1 MKIPTFLV
9 RRPGAMLVI
18 AASLLFSMSARATLN
33 LLEPFDYPV
42 GPLTNAIPWSTNGT
56 TIEVPPNVT
65 LLLVTNDLS
74 YPPLT
79 DPLPVHHT
87 RLQWSSNSKGCRTI
101 NGPIGSVS
109 SGVSVYCSFMFYK
122 PVTNG
127 TTSSL
132 PIIGVSSSGTAT
144 INQNGCDG
152 MTLYYQ
158 IATNA
163 TSPGQYHLGVRKGAG
178 AQGATFPSGTQV
190 YNPGDT
196 NTATLGQTN
205 FVVMKYTFVGPGN
218 DTVALWVNPT
228 SASFGGSEPAA
239 TTNDVP
245 ATNSFGGTQT
255 EAPAGL
261 QFFQVRGGSGANI
274 TGPIQIDNLRVGT
287 TWADV
292 APACTAAGIVT
303 PPASTAVSTNQT
315 ATFTVVASGSSPTYQ
330 WQTNNGGGWF
340 NITGATGASYTT
352 PPEPLINNGLQF
364 RCVVSVS
371 CNSSSTNSAAATL
384 TVVTCLTAGV
394 TGPTPSSQTVNV
406 GDKATFSVVGT
417 GTAPTYQWQSSPDNS
432 GWSPIANATNSSYT
446 TPVQGSVGTN
456 FFRCTVS
463 NACDT
468 SLVTSASATLGV
480 VCIAAGISA
489 PTQSPPNSVTG
500 GLPVTFT
507 VVGSGSH
514 PTFQWSTNS
523 VNIPGATNASY
534 TTAPITEVPYDGLT
548 FQCTVSVACNGSS
561 ASSSATISEN
571 CFTVG
576 DAGDPVSKT
585 VGAGNTAT
593 FTTSASGSLPTYQWQ
608 KSTDN
613 GASWNP
619 INGATNASYTTPVL
633 TTSDSGT
640 QFRTVLSVFCDG
652 SSVTNV
658 PAALTVNS
666 GNAAFRTAQSGN
678 IDDPNTWQVSY
689 DGGGSWNAALYPP
702 VAVNSTNIL
711 VQNAHIVTC
720 ETNTVWD
727 QAVVQTG
734 GQLLVNTNITLTIT
748 NGPGTDLD
756 IFGTVDVTGTLNI
769 ITNAP
774 VVVESGGIL
783 ETEQGGTEN
792 APSNTLTF
800 NSGGVYLH
808 NYKATSGT
816 IPTATWNTG
825 STCQFVGFTSSTAT
839 LAGLVQSFY
848 NFVWN
853 CPNQTGLLPWGGSV
867 PTAING
873 DLIVSN
879 TGTGEV
885 RISNNNAPTLNI
897 AGNLNVLSGR
907 FVFASGNG
915 KVVLNVS
922 NNVYIA
928 AGGALSN
935 NFSTS
940 GGVGTI
946 HFAKGSGTQVFTNNG
961 ASSILGPFNWVV
973 DSGSTLNGTGV
984 LSSNL
989 TVAATGRI
997 QLATATP
1004 TLLSVANNITASGG
1018 TAVVDVGG
1026 ATLGPGTYPLMNYG
1040 GSYSGVL
1047 QASIVDG
1054 SVSGVAAI
1062 DPGLPTAPHLG
1073 LAVFSGAQPHF
1084 TSVSMSGTTLTLAGT
1099 NGTSGISYGVM
1110 SSTNL
1115 ALPADQWTAIIK
1127 NAQFD
1132 AMGNFSTNILN
1143 ATNQQQFFKITEP
1156 SQ

>member
-1 MKIPTFLV
+1 MKIPTLLV

-18 AASLLFSMSARATLN
+18 AASLLSSLSAFATLN

-42 GPLTNAIPWSTNGT
+42 ESLTNAIPWSTNGT
-56 TIEVPPNVT
+56 AIEVPPNVT

-144 INQNGCDG
+144 INQNTCDG

-178 AQGATFPSGTQV
+178 AQGATFPAGTQV

-245 ATNSFGGTQT
+245 ATNSFGGTMT

-292 APACTAAGIVT
+292 APACAGAGIVT
-303 PPASTAVSTNQT
+303 PPASIAVSTNQT

-352 PPEPLINNGLQF
+352 PPEPLVNNGLQF

-371 CNSSSTNSAAATL
+371 CNSSSTNSPAATL

-406 GDKATFSVVGT
+406 GDTATFSVAGT

-432 GWSPIANATNSSYT
+432 SWSPIGNATNASYT
-446 TPVQGSVGTN
+446 TPVQGSVGSS
-456 FFRCTVS
+456 FFRCAVS

-468 SLVTSASATLGV
+468 SSVTSGSAMMSV
-480 VCIAAGISA
+480 VCNTAGISGF
-489 PTQSPPNSVTG
+489 TQTPANPVTG
-500 GLPVTFT
+500 GLPVTFS

-514 PTFQWSTNS
+514 RTFQWQTNG
-523 VNIPGATNASY
+523 VNVPGATNSSY
-534 TTAPITEVPYDGLT
+534 TTLPTTEVPYDGMSV
-548 FQCTVSVACNGSS
+548 QCTVSVACDNSSQSLSGSIS
-561 ASSSATISEN
+561 INCSTAS
-571 CFTVG
+571 
-576 DAGDPVSKT
+576 DAGDPASTT
-585 VGAGNTAT
+585 VGAGTTAT
-593 FTTSASGSLPTYQWQ
+593 FTAAAGGSLPTYQWQ
-608 KSTDN
+608 KSTN
-613 GASWNP
+613 AGTTWNT
-619 INGATNASYTTPVL
+619 ISGATNASYTTPVL
-633 TTSDSGT
+633 TTNDST
-640 QFRTVLSVFCDG
+640 SQFRCMLSVFCD
-652 SSVTNV
+652 SSST
-658 PAALTVNS
+658 PTAAATLTVSS
-666 GNAAFRTAQSGN
+666 GNAAFRTVQSGN
-678 IDDPNTWQVSY
+678 IDDPNTWQASY

-702 VAVNSTNIL
+702 VAVNSTNIT
-711 VQNAHIVTC
+711 VQNGHIVTC
-720 ETNTVWD
+720 ETNTLWD
-727 QAVVQTG
+727 QVMVQAG

-748 NGPGTDLD
+748 NGSGTDLD

-769 ITNAP
+769 ITNSP
-774 VVVESGGIL
+774 VIVESGGIL
-783 ETEQGGTEN
+783 QTEQGGNEN
-792 APSNTLTF
+792 APTNTLTF
-800 NSGGVYLH
+800 NSGGTYVH

-825 STCQFVGFTSSTAT
+825 STCEFVGFTSSTAT
-839 LAGLVQSFY
+839 LAGLVQNFY

-885 RISNNNAPTLNI
+885 RISNNNAPTLNV
-897 AGNLNVLSGR
+897 AGNLNILSGR
-907 FVFASGNG
+907 LVFASGNG

-935 NFSTS
+935 NFSAS

-946 HFAKGSGTQVFTNNG
+946 HFAKGSSTQAFTNNG

-973 DSGSTLNGTGV
+973 DDGSTLNGVGV

-989 TVAATGRI
+989 TVAPTGRI

-1026 ATLGPGTYPLMNYG
+1026 ATLGPGTYHLMNYG
-1040 GSYSGVL
+1040 GTYSGVL
-1047 QASIVDG
+1047 QALIVNG

-1073 LAVFSGAQPHF
+1073 LAVFSGARPGIAH
-1084 TSVSMSGTTLTLAGT
+1084 VSMSGTTLTLSGT

-1110 SSTNL
+1110 SATNL
-1115 ALPADQWTAIIK
+1115 ALPADQWTAVIK

-1143 ATNQQQFFKITEP
+1143 ATNQQQFFKLTEP